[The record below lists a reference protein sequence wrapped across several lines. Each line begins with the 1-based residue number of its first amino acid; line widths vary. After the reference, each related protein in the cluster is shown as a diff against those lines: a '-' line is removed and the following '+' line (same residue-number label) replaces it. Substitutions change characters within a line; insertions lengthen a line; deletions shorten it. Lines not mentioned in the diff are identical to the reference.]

1 MLGSS
6 SFKDKRKENS
16 GVFTTGRMEGVMQ
29 IRKKNY
35 QFQNKVN

>member
-16 GVFTTGRMEGVMQ
+16 GVFTTGRMEEVMQ
-29 IRKKNY
+29 IRKKNTS
-35 QFQNKVN
+35 FKIK